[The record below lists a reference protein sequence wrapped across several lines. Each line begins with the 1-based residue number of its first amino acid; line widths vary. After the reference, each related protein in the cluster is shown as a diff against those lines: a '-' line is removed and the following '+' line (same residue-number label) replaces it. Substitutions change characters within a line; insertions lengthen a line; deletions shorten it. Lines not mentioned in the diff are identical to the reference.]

1 MFSLN
6 SNMRFTVAQPFFEVK
21 AGTETVTEQLNN
33 GSYILVS
40 NQLGS
45 VYQMMGMAFITITD
59 YANGCTYTPIVG
71 GDWFKQLEI
80 KFEGKKLLITNSSE
94 ARTYFTI
101 FKL

>member
-1 MFSLN
+1 M
-6 SNMRFTVAQPFFEVK
+6 
-21 AGTETVTEQLNN
+21 TEQLNN

-59 YANGCTYTPIVG
+59 YANGCTYTPIAG

-94 ARTYFTI
+94 ARTYCTI